1 MCEVTITQATSEL
14 PMLVKKLQTGE
25 ESVVYIKQDGR
36 TVAQLTLSE
45 DNRQTE
51 SKVDVSKRIGIA
63 KGKFK
68 MPKDFDK
75 CAYSSKNPIIRFLKG
90 QHSKSY
96 YITPAVRAIEKA
108 IGEAE
113 VSRCWWKFTLGRTD
127 KEWAEWYFSTQHL

>member
-75 CAYSSKNPIIRFLKG
+75 WDKDCLLYTSPSPRDSTSSRMP
-90 QHSKSY
+90 SS
-96 YITPAVRAIEKA
+96 A
-108 IGEAE
+108 
-113 VSRCWWKFTLGRTD
+113 
-127 KEWAEWYFSTQHL
+127 

>member
-1 MCEVTITQATSEL
+1 MYIVKIVHSYIDIYKVTITQATAEL

-75 CAYSSKNPIIRFLKG
+75 WDKD
-90 QHSKSY
+90 
-96 YITPAVRAIEKA
+96 IEEMF
-108 IGEAE
+108 GDT
-113 VSRCWWKFTLGRTD
+113 R
-127 KEWAEWYFSTQHL
+127 

>member
-1 MCEVTITQATSEL
+1 MCEVTITQATSEF

-25 ESVVYIKQDGR
+25 QDGR

-75 CAYSSKNPIIRFLKG
+75 WDKD
-90 QHSKSY
+90 
-96 YITPAVRAIEKA
+96 IEEMF
-108 IGEAE
+108 GDT
-113 VSRCWWKFTLGRTD
+113 R
-127 KEWAEWYFSTQHL
+127 